1 MKTYSTYLAL
11 PLAAS
16 LLAGCAAFAPR
27 DAAKLECTMPVAAY
41 PENAKPL
48 ERRATVLVRAM
59 ITASSNAENV
69 TVTTS
74 SRNAAADRAAVDA
87 MSRIACSQTPA
98 RGGEP
103 YPFTLTRPF
112 VFEPRAKAPR

>member
-1 MKTYSTYLAL
+1 MKAYSTYLTL

-27 DAAKLECTMPVAAY
+27 DSAKLECTMPVAVY
-41 PENAKPL
+41 PDGAKPL

-59 ITASSNAENV
+59 ITVSGDAENV

-74 SRNAAADRAAVDA
+74 SRNAAADRAAAEA
-87 MSRIACSQTPA
+87 MSKLACSQTPA

-112 VFEPRAKAPR
+112 VFEPTAKAAR

>member
-1 MKTYSTYLAL
+1 MKTKTTYLTL

-16 LLAGCAAFAPR
+16 LLAGCAALAPR
-27 DAAKLECTMPVAAY
+27 DAAKLECTMPVAVY
-41 PENAKPL
+41 PDSAKPL

-59 ITASSNAENV
+59 ITASGNAENV
-69 TVTTS
+69 AVTTS

-87 MSRIACSQTPA
+87 MSKVECTQTPA
-98 RGGEP
+98 RGGER

-112 VFEPRAKAPR
+112 VFEPSAKTAR